1 VHLERQGEGVSTQRR
16 LERSPPL
23 DEEHGALLAAFEEI
37 EGVELEGTAH
47 AVEIGVKDGEARVV
61 AVHEG
66 KRRARHALRFG
77 DAEGAE
83 KGPGKEGLPRA
94 ERTVEQHEIAR
105 RHVGREGA
113 RETAR
118 VASTAELEVRAHART
133 VRVEC
138 GRVRPISVGVIGCGT
153 AGPAAALFLAE
164 QGHEV
169 TIYER
174 VANPT
179 AVGAGIILQPTGQAV
194 LARLG
199 VYAPVKEKG
208 AHLDGLIVKREGQRT
223 LLELS
228 YATVSADY
236 YGLGLH
242 RGVLFE
248 ALFEAVKRH
257 PKITLRLGVTGEGLV
272 RGPGGAFFVATD
284 GGEQLGPHDLVIA
297 ADGAR
302 SRFRDDTGLLR
313 RAEPYPWGAVWFMA
327 DDPDHHFQGKL
338 FQFVEGTR
346 KMLGFLPTGRGPE
359 LDGTGDRENKVSL
372 YWSLAADE
380 VAALRRP
387 GGFERWR
394 DEVRA
399 MSDDA
404 DRVLSQI
411 GSAEELLFSQYVV
424 MAPWHT
430 RAVVH
435 LGDSAHATSPQ
446 LGQGANLA
454 LWDAMVLAD
463 AVAAEP
469 TDLVRALSAYSRAR
483 QSHLDYYQFATRA
496 LTPFFQS
503 RHDALG
509 VLRDLFM
516 PLAGKIPFFNRA
528 MVLGMTGTCAGFT
541 FGELQLPRD

>member
-1 VHLERQGEGVSTQRR
+1 M
-16 LERSPPL
+16 
-23 DEEHGALLAAFEEI
+23 
-37 EGVELEGTAH
+37 
-47 AVEIGVKDGEARVV
+47 
-61 AVHEG
+61 
-66 KRRARHALRFG
+66 
-77 DAEGAE
+77 
-83 KGPGKEGLPRA
+83 
-94 ERTVEQHEIAR
+94 
-105 RHVGREGA
+105 
-113 RETAR
+113 
-118 VASTAELEVRAHART
+118 
-133 VRVEC
+133 
-138 GRVRPISVGVIGCGT
+138 GVIGCGT

-164 QGHEV
+164 QGHDV

-174 VANPT
+174 VATPT

-199 VYAPVKEKG
+199 VYARVKEKG
-208 AHLDGLIVKREGQRT
+208 ARLDGLIVKREGQRT

-228 YATVSADY
+228 YDTVSPSY

-257 PKITLRLGVTGEGLV
+257 PGITLRLGVTGEGLV
-272 RGPGGAFFVATD
+272 RGPGRSFFVATD
-284 GGEQLGPHDLVIA
+284 GGERLGPHDLVIA
-297 ADGAR
+297 ADGAK

-327 DDPDHHFQGKL
+327 DDPDEFFRGKL
-338 FQFVEGTR
+338 FQHVEGTR

-359 LDGTGDRENKVSL
+359 LDGTGDRAKFRGARSAGAEPRPPGNKVSL

-380 VAALRRP
+380 VPALRRP

-411 GSAEELLFSQYVV
+411 GSADELLFSQYHDVV

-463 AVAAEP
+463 AIAAEP
-469 TDLVRALSAYSRAR
+469 TDLVRALSEYSRAR
-483 QSHLDYYQFATRA
+483 TSHLDYYQFTTRA

-516 PLAGKIPFFNRA
+516 PLASKIPFFNRA

-541 FGELQLPRD
+541 FGEMTLPGRYEEAASSSS